1 VTGTHLV
8 HGSFLGYIAEATS
21 REVEGASCRDTSAFF
36 CDCNLGPYSGSF
48 RSPKPLAFSSHR
60 TWHSTAFLALTLILT
75 LTLTL
80 SLTLTHR
87 VQGAIS
93 FCRANVGK
101 QQYSS
106 QLSHFL
112 HASGQPFGRTISV
125 SARKHG
131 QNHPDAQS
139 SLIGTG
145 GEPAGSRRTGVP
157 TLQKAATSRQ

>member
-1 VTGTHLV
+1 MTGTHLV

-87 VQGAIS
+87 VQRGNFILSRQRRKTTVFITALPLPPRLRPAFWPNHIS
-93 FCRANVGK
+93 FRAK
-101 QQYSS
+101 TRSK
-106 QLSHFL
+106 
-112 HASGQPFGRTISV
+112 P
-125 SARKHG
+125 
-131 QNHPDAQS
+131 
-139 SLIGTG
+139 
-145 GEPAGSRRTGVP
+145 SRCP
-157 TLQKAATSRQ
+157 I